1 MIQREVLPELLDTL
15 PNEDPAAVTSRA
27 ELRLINRLMGNHRW
41 VERRVRQL
49 PPSRRRVLEL
59 GAGDGLLSR
68 RLIQRGLCAEGEVN
82 ALDLAPQPCDWPL
95 GARWQQT
102 DLFALPQLPEAE
114 VVLANLFLHH
124 FQKDQLA
131 ELGRRLPSA
140 CRVLIFSE
148 PARRRLHLWQ
158 GRLLS
163 VIMRLGHVTRHD
175 MLISIRAGFLHHELP
190 HALGLHGWQFKVSH
204 TLLGAYRVCATR

>member
-15 PNEDPAAVTSRA
+15 PHEDPAAVTSRA

-41 VERRVRQL
+41 VERQVRQL

-68 RLIQRGLCAEGEVN
+68 RLIQRGLCAEGEVT
-82 ALDLAPQPCDWPL
+82 ALDLAPPPRDWPL

-114 VVLANLFLHH
+114 VVFANLFLHH
-124 FQKDQLA
+124 FKNDQLA
-131 ELGRRLPSA
+131 ELGRRLPNA
-140 CRVLIFSE
+140 CHVLIFSE

-163 VIMRLGHVTRHD
+163 VIMRLGPVTRHD
-175 MLISIRAGFLHHELP
+175 MLISIRAGFLHKELP
-190 HALGLHGWQFKVSH
+190 QALGLHGWQFQVSH